1 MASTSA
7 PVRGADATVANVA
20 DEDLSCMIVETVA
33 PTARSGSAGPPPARI
48 PAQPAGS
55 GQKRVLC
62 TICGSRHQRRGCLTL
77 KCGHSFG
84 VDCFVGLKKPAAKAG
99 WSQCDCPTCKTELQW
114 FDRYIMVGHNA
125 HARDGKAHATGAGS
139 SRKAPR
145 KKAGAKAGAADPDG
159 GRVNMKEADAL
170 LKRVDKLSEAT
181 TAKSGSKKRAKTSK
195 AKAGHGAQAAQT
207 AWSKGTGFG
216 GAKGNNAG
224 GAAVAQAHKREAKQD
239 KDIVAVLSD
248 LTAYLAG
255 VSGEAGTAQ
264 TLALQ
269 YMLESSTLVALLSSL
284 LRNDSLM
291 DITGNRPALYL
302 ELAGVVEALA
312 LEPAFCGVL
321 DGACQ
326 IKAAVKA
333 LNTSADKAPNT
344 PDMAG
349 KGKGQTRGRRG
360 KRPAAELVS
369 EDESGDE
376 DEDGA
381 TTGLDFLMAQI
392 GRQCKL
398 FIKQCGTAAS
408 SSGGGLKSMDP
419 KGVAT
424 KLLELNMLVKE
435 RVAARD
441 PTLRVVAAPKTASA
455 AGSAG
460 SASAASSALEE
471 EYLASMKV
479 LQFRMVKVDHTVH
492 HYNREIVQS
501 ASMAMKRDRL
511 KRITREMSS
520 LSSSLPLNFS
530 SSIFLRVSEDRP
542 DVLKALIIG
551 PEGTPYENG
560 CFVFDIFLPANYPQE
575 PPKVNLLTTGQ
586 GKVRFNPNLYACG
599 KVCLSLLGTWDG
611 PGWLP
616 ATSTLLQVLLSIQS
630 LILVDEPYFNEP
642 GFEAR
647 PNAKTMCTE
656 YNQSLQYHT
665 MSVAMVDGLSNTCN
679 ELKSVVQT
687 HFRLKKDA
695 ILQQCKKWAADAISK
710 PPPKPHT
717 YWGGSG
723 HHQVAFA
730 TPQQLATMV
739 ATLESKLSTLHVESS
754 ITVV

>member
-1 MASTSA
+1 
-7 PVRGADATVANVA
+7 
-20 DEDLSCMIVETVA
+20 MIVETVA
-33 PTARSGSAGPPPARI
+33 PTARSGGAGTGTPSARI
-48 PAQPAGS
+48 PAQPAG
-55 GQKRVLC
+55 GGHKRVLC

-84 VDCFVGLKKPAAKAG
+84 FDCFVGLEKPAAKAG
-99 WSQCDCPTCKTELQW
+99 WSRCNCPTCKTELHW

-125 HARDGKAHATGAGS
+125 HARDGKAHAAGAGS
-139 SRKAPR
+139 SKSPR
-145 KKAGAKAGAADPDG
+145 KKAAVADG
-159 GRVNMKEADAL
+159 GRRVNMKEADAL

-181 TAKSGSKKRAKTSK
+181 TTAKSGKKRAKTSK
-195 AKAGHGAQAAQT
+195 AKAAHGAPTT

-216 GAKGNNAG
+216 GAKGNTAG

-239 KDIVAVLSD
+239 KDILAVLSD
-248 LTAYLAG
+248 LTAYLTG

-326 IKAAVKA
+326 IKAAIKA
-333 LNTSADKAPNT
+333 LNSSGTATA
-344 PDMAG
+344 
-349 KGKGQTRGRRG
+349 GKGQTRARRG
-360 KRPAAELVS
+360 KRPAAEVS
-369 EDESGDE
+369 DDESCDE

-381 TTGLDFLMAQI
+381 TTGLDYLMAQI

-424 KLLELNMLVKE
+424 KLLELNVLVKG

-441 PTLRVVAAPKTASA
+441 PTLRVIAAPKTAPA
-455 AGSAG
+455 ANAAG

-479 LQFRMVKVDHTVH
+479 LLFRMVKIDHTIH

-656 YNQSLQYHT
+656 YNQSLQFQT
-665 MSVAMVDGLSNTCN
+665 MAVAMVDGLSNTCN

-695 ILQQCKKWAADAISK
+695 ILQQCKKWATDAISK
-710 PPPKPHT
+710 PPPKPYQ

-730 TPQQLATMV
+730 DPQQMATMV
-739 ATLESKLSTLHVESS
+739 AKLESKLSTLHVESS